1 MYMIIQSESFFFLNK
16 SITGYIRTGPGVK
29 KKPNKSCTGLSF
41 NYFLH
46 DLFKTHIHIL

>member
-1 MYMIIQSESFFFLNK
+1 MYMIIQSESFFFFK
-16 SITGYIRTGPGVK
+16 QKHYIRTGPGVK